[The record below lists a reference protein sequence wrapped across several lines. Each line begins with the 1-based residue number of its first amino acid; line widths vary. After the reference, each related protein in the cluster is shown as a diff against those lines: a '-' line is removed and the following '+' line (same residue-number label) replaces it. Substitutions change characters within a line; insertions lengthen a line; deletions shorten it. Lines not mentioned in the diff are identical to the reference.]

1 MGMYLIL
8 SVSKGMWWRPNS
20 QGYTSDVHM
29 AGLYEHSAAL
39 DICNSAN
46 YHLQIDSTLE
56 EVMVPAGD
64 VYALF
69 KERHDKKT

>member
-1 MGMYLIL
+1 MNRYLIL
-8 SVSKGMWWRPNS
+8 SVSRGMWWRPNS

-29 AGLYEHSAAL
+29 AGLYEPSEAL

-46 YHLQIDSTLE
+46 HHLKLDSPLE

-69 KERHDKKT
+69 EERQSRKT